1 MFFVSLLSFRWK
13 SHFYKGRHTKRTHI
27 QWCFLLH
34 HGCLLKLTSTFC
46 IRFIDRPEQRI
57 SLEDFKSFL
66 LESQKVFS
74 RLLDIYI
81 LYCRFVFFPCSN
93 ACLCLLLQEMWATD
107 NNKVQEF
114 MFGYLKDPL
123 REVEQPYFQQDEVC
137 APRCL
142 TLSFPPFSH
151 LCSCVFFLGL
161 RSLTEKCTMF
171 S

>member
-1 MFFVSLLSFRWK
+1 MFIYCLSDGNPISTK
-13 SHFYKGRHTKRTHI
+13 VGIQNAHTYTGTF
-27 QWCFLLH
+27 FLH
-34 HGCLLKLTSTFC
+34 RSCSLKLTSTFS

-74 RLLDIYI
+74 RLLDVYI
-81 LYCRFVFFPCSN
+81 FYCRFVSFSCLN
-93 ACLCLLLQEMWATD
+93 ACLCLWLQEMWATD

-142 TLSFPPFSH
+142 SYFLFPPF
-151 LCSCVFFLGL
+151 LTCVLVFFLGI